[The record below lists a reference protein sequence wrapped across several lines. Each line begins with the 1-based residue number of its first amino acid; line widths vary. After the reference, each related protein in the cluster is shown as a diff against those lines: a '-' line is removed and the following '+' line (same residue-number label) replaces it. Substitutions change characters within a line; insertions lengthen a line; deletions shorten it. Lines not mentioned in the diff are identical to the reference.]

1 MGKGTIFSAK
11 VKLFF
16 IKLLVLKAGETI
28 FCQKMAPHERQV
40 AHSPYICLLRIR
52 LSNRQRHNASL
63 SSLKKQNT
71 MPVTRSTADKS
82 AYDRDGYIIVR
93 GLFSPEE
100 TALLHRLSTD
110 EAVTSKGFDLTD
122 QSGKKTRLTLWFT
135 PGDDTFGL
143 MSRSRKMV
151 ETVRTLLG
159 DEGQICHFHSK
170 IMQKEPRTGGAWEWH
185 QDYGYWYKNG
195 FLYPDAM
202 LSVMIALTESNIA
215 NGCLQVLRGSHKM
228 QRFEHVFIG
237 EQQGA
242 DPEFVTRAK
251 ERCALIYAELEPG
264 DALFFHPNTLHRSDA
279 NNSDRPRWSIISAYN
294 LDFNVPFREKNP
306 SCITP
311 IEMVENEA
319 ILESGGILPND
330 RDFLLKENE
339 ISLNVK

>member
-1 MGKGTIFSAK
+1 
-11 VKLFF
+11 
-16 IKLLVLKAGETI
+16 
-28 FCQKMAPHERQV
+28 
-40 AHSPYICLLRIR
+40 
-52 LSNRQRHNASL
+52 
-63 SSLKKQNT
+63 
-71 MPVTRSTADKS
+71 MPVTHNTADKS

-110 EAVTSKGFDLTD
+110 ESVTSKGFDLTD

-151 ETVRTLLG
+151 EAVRTLLG

-195 FLYPDAM
+195 FLYPEAM
-202 LSVMIALTESNIA
+202 LSVMIALTESNKA
-215 NGCLQVLRGSHKM
+215 NGCLQVLRSSHKM

-242 DPEFVTRAK
+242 DPEFVARAQ
-251 ERCALIYAELEPG
+251 ERCEVVYAELEPG
-264 DALFFHPNTLHRSDA
+264 DALFFHANTLHRSDA

-311 IEMVENEA
+311 VEVVENEA
-319 ILESGGILPND
+319 ILDSGGILPND